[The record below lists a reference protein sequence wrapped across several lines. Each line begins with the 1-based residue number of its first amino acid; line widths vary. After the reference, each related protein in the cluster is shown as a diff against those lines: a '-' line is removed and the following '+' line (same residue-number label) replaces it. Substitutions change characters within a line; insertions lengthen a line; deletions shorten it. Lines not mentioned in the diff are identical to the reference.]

1 MGWPIPPA
9 SLACFS
15 AIPHQVR
22 EQACPRAPHGAAKE
36 LSKSAIPREPS
47 GSTSGLSW

>member
-15 AIPHQVR
+15 AIPHQVQ

>member
-15 AIPHQVR
+15 AIPHLMR

-36 LSKSAIPREPS
+36 LSKSAIPKEPS